1 MATTTPTLPARQ
13 TLTAR
18 WERIK
23 PRFWALV
30 IGLIAGPII
39 SNFAGLQTLSSTASQ
54 RVLSGVAEAQAM
66 ICDARARAE
75 VADPSKL
82 DWSDRNKLAEK
93 FAIMPGATTA
103 TYEVTNLCSRKLS
116 A

>member
-1 MATTTPTLPARQ
+1 MATMNPTRMQAASLKWARYQ
-13 TLTAR
+13 
-18 WERIK
+18 
-23 PRFWALV
+23 PRLWALA

-39 SNFAGLQTLSSTASQ
+39 TNFAGWQTLSSTAAQ

-82 DWSDRNKLAEK
+82 EWSDRNKLAER